1 MITAPISEFEKYVS
15 LHKHFATIL
24 THMGNLSRFT
34 PGERV
39 ELGSGMW
46 ASPALENGRTA
57 ANAPLEAHNKYI
69 DVQVCIDGTEH
80 MGWKHRGDCQKARSA
95 FDTERD
101 IVFFDDE
108 PDFLFKVKP
117 GHFAIFFPND
127 AHAPL
132 IADETICKVVFKIPV
147 E

>member
-1 MITAPISEFEKYVS
+1 MITAPLTDFSTYIS
-15 LHKHFATIL
+15 LNKHFEFVQEWLNNIQTL
-24 THMGNLSRFT
+24 T
-34 PGERV
+34 PGEKV
-39 ELGSGMW
+39 DIGHGIT
-46 ASPALENGRTA
+46 AIPALETGRTA

-69 DVQVCIDGTEH
+69 DIQVCIEGTEY

-108 PDFLFKVKP
+108 PDFLFKVKA